1 MVPLGTNRAASLPSR
16 SAAFASRRLTVGS
29 SPKSSSPTSASAIA
43 LRIAGVGRVIVSDLS
58 STYRMVLSVY
68 IEGFRLYRTS
78 MGGLQGDTCTCRS

>member
-1 MVPLGTNRAASLPSR
+1 
-16 SAAFASRRLTVGS
+16 
-29 SPKSSSPTSASAIA
+29 